1 MTRKDWKFYDKILWA
16 EAILNNNLKIVIFI
30 FLNFNSSFF

>member
-1 MTRKDWKFYDKILWA
+1 MTRKDCKFYDKILWA